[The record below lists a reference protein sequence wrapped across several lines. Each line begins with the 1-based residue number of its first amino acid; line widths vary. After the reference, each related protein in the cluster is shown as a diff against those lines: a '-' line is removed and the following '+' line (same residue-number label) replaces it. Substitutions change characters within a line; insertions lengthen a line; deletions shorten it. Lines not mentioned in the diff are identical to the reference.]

1 MSLVIYIVIMWFVL
15 GLVIVD
21 KKVIGNREIIF
32 VFMLVSTVNT
42 HSYLLVSET
51 FNLVS
56 ISHELSRYS
65 SYILHRSF
73 LNPLLV
79 SYCLN
84 KIFKRDAGKGQ
95 IIALL
100 LSLGILMA
108 LEALNLK
115 LEIISYKT
123 WNFFFTICYLF
134 GLLIVS
140 YGCLRLFKKIG
151 WT

>member
-15 GLVIVD
+15 GLMIVD

-51 FNLVS
+51 FNLVN
-56 ISHELSRYS
+56 ISHELSRYN

-73 LNPLLV
+73 LNPILV

-84 KIFKRDAGKGQ
+84 RIFIKDTGKGQ
-95 IIALL
+95 IIPLL
-100 LSLGILMA
+100 LSLGILMV

-134 GLLIVS
+134 GLLILS
-140 YGCLRLFKKIG
+140 YGSLRLFKKIG